1 MEVLDPVL
9 PKALPRVWPREPS
22 FQLELE
28 VMTGQAEHPL
38 GQCMRQGH
46 VVGETQVR
54 EARGGEGRGQGGA
67 AGAGHRQCHWE
78 EVPSSWA
85 APAARPLCQA
95 PGSRRGPGP
104 LALPT
109 VGRRKPRCLR

>member
-1 MEVLDPVL
+1 MYNVQSWWSNPVFTHTSTSSQTGAVEVLDPVL

-54 EARGGEGRGQGGA
+54 EARGGEGRCQGGA
-67 AGAGHRQCHWE
+67 TGAGHWQCHWE
-78 EVPSSWA
+78 EVPSS
-85 APAARPLCQA
+85 
-95 PGSRRGPGP
+95 
-104 LALPT
+104 
-109 VGRRKPRCLR
+109 